1 MAAIGILCEITA
13 EESASGAGATCTYG
27 TTRSLLLTDGAIL
40 MLYIDIMNLSL
51 WKLIKLY
58 LCVPHF
64 VDPGFDFINLH
75 KNEKLKRATTRHNV
89 RIPMILYQ

>member
-27 TTRSLLLTDGAIL
+27 TTRSLLLTGGAIL
-40 MLYIDIMNLSL
+40 MLYIDMLSL
-51 WKLIKLY
+51 WKLFKLY

-75 KNEKLKRATTRHNV
+75 KRKNETGHYS
-89 RIPMILYQ
+89 P

>member
-27 TTRSLLLTDGAIL
+27 TTRSLLLTGGAIL
-40 MLYIDIMNLSL
+40 MLYIDMLSL
-51 WKLIKLY
+51 WKLFKLY

-75 KNEKLKRATTRHNV
+75 KNEKMKRATTRHNV
-89 RIPMILYQ
+89 RIPMILH